1 MGMGLGH
8 KSALHRAV
16 PGLPNIG
23 IEAPPWA
30 PSPMLALRVPVQLL
44 CFCLGTNI
52 YSEPLGARH
61 CAGCCE
67 HGSVRH
73 ARSLTSWSLLSE
85 GGVGALPSLPWKFVE
100 ASFADGPSPRTLW
113 YCRIVPFFIPL
124 LSLKQ
129 HLRRWRTAGTFWTST
144 AETRL

>member
-1 MGMGLGH
+1 MGTGPGH

-30 PSPMLALRVPVQLL
+30 PSPMLALRVSVQLL

-73 ARSLTSWSLLSE
+73 ARSLPWWSLCFQKEVL
-85 GGVGALPSLPWKFVE
+85 ALCFLCPGNSLK
-100 ASFADGPSPRTLW
+100 
-113 YCRIVPFFIPL
+113 PL
-124 LSLKQ
+124 LPMAPLPILCGIAGLYLFLSLYS
-129 HLRRWRTAGTFWTST
+129 L
-144 AETRL
+144 